1 MYSENKTMERN
12 GTKWSMRG
20 YPLNHLQPRHQLNT
34 SSPNTISSLYV
45 LLRLKF

>member
-20 YPLNHLQPRHQLNT
+20 YP
-34 SSPNTISSLYV
+34 IKSLTTKTPMEY
-45 LLRLKF
+45 